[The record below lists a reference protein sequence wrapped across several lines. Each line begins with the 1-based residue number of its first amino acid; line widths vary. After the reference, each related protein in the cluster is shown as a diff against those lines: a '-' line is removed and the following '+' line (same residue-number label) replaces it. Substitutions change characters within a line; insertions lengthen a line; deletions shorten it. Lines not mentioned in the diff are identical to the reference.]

1 MAIWKHRGPTYTAA
15 GPTAAEFGWATY
27 IKGAARSSVALML
40 AHTCL
45 SRNLSLQ
52 ALRPGLW
59 NSLCPV
65 QCKMG
70 SMSNDIISVAML
82 NASLSSRGSIRRAH
96 DVVTWTSKLQV
107 LKVANCDPANI
118 IRRWNSECTAGH
130 KLEGQKR
137 VALNHL
143 LQYPEEVCNALLGHA
158 SRCGNDRQ
166 CFRSCSLVG
175 CHEPPR
181 CGSITSPSRQR
192 A

>member
-1 MAIWKHRGPTYTAA
+1 MFRNRENKLFTLPLTNCSLRPWPGDCLAIWKHRGPTYTAA

-59 NSLCPV
+59 NSLCAV

-82 NASLSSRGSIRRAH
+82 NASLSSRGSIRRAR
-96 DVVTWTSKLQV
+96 DVVTWMSKLQV

-118 IRRWNSECTAGH
+118 TRRWNSVFFGGDLC
-130 KLEGQKR
+130 
-137 VALNHL
+137 
-143 LQYPEEVCNALLGHA
+143 
-158 SRCGNDRQ
+158 
-166 CFRSCSLVG
+166 
-175 CHEPPR
+175 
-181 CGSITSPSRQR
+181 
-192 A
+192 